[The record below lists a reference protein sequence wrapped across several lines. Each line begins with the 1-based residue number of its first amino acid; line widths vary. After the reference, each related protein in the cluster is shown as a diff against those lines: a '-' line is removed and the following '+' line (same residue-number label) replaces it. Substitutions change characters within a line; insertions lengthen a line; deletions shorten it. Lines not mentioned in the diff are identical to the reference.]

1 MDLGGLIVLVALFAL
16 FWLFVIKPQR
26 RRMQEQRTLHENV
39 GVGDEIVTMGGL
51 LGHVRGINENDD
63 TLVVEIAPGTNVR
76 VARRG
81 VAAVLDRRT
90 NLTKNSSEMSDERS

>member
-1 MDLGGLIVLVALFAL
+1 LEPGGLIIIIALFAL

-26 RRMQEQRTLHENV
+26 RRINAQRELHASV
-39 GVGDEIVTMGGL
+39 APGDEIVTLGGL
-51 LGHVRGINENDD
+51 LGHVRSVNEDDD

-81 VAAVLDRRT
+81 VAAVIPPGET
-90 NLTKNSSEMSDERS
+90 PESEPDSGPRS

>member
-1 MDLGGLIVLVALFAL
+1 MEPAGLIFVIALFVL

-26 RRMQEQRTLHENV
+26 RRLDAQRELHSSV
-39 GVGDEIVTMGGL
+39 RPGDEIVTMGGL
-51 LGHVRGINENDD
+51 LGHVRSINEDDD

-81 VAAVLDRRT
+81 IAAVIPPGGT
-90 NLTKNSSEMSDERS
+90 PESEPDSGVRS

>member
-1 MDLGGLIVLVALFAL
+1 MEPGGLIILLALFAL

-26 RRMQEQRTLHENV
+26 RRLHDQRTLHESI

-51 LGHVRGINENDD
+51 LGHVREVNEEDD

-81 VAAVLDRRT
+81 VAAILSPEEGLGAEPSNDVH
-90 NLTKNSSEMSDERS
+90 S

>member
-1 MDLGGLIVLVALFAL
+1 MEPGGLIILLALFAL

-26 RRMQEQRTLHENV
+26 RRLLDQRTLHESI

-51 LGHVRGINENDD
+51 LGHVRGVNEEDD

-81 VAAVLDRRT
+81 VAAILPPEEGLRAEPSNDVH
-90 NLTKNSSEMSDERS
+90 S

>member
-1 MDLGGLIVLVALFAL
+1 LDLGGLLVLVALFAL

-26 RRMQEQRTLHENV
+26 RRVQEQRTLHANV
-39 GVGDEIVTMGGL
+39 GVGDEIVTLGGL
-51 LGHVRGINENDD
+51 LGHVREINEGDD

-81 VAAVLDRRT
+81 VAAVLSPDDTEEPHEEFTR
-90 NLTKNSSEMSDERS
+90 NE

>member
-1 MDLGGLIVLVALFAL
+1 MEPGGLIVLVALFVL

-26 RRMQEQRTLHENV
+26 RRLQEQRTLHESV
-39 GVGDEIVTMGGL
+39 AVGDEIVTMGGL
-51 LGHVRGINENDD
+51 LGHVRGVNDDDD

-81 VAAVLDRRT
+81 VAAVLPPEDAAE
-90 NLTKNSSEMSDERS
+90 SEPSADVRS

>member
-1 MDLGGLIVLVALFAL
+1 MEPGGLIVLVALFAL

-26 RRMQEQRTLHENV
+26 RRLQEQRTLHESV

-51 LGHVRGINENDD
+51 IGHVRGVNEGDD

-81 VAAVLDRRT
+81 VAAVLSPDDD
-90 NLTKNSSEMSDERS
+90 SGSEPRGEERS

>member
-1 MDLGGLIVLVALFAL
+1 LEPGGLIILVALFVL
-16 FWLFVIKPQR
+16 FWLFAIKPQR
-26 RRMQEQRTLHENV
+26 RRLQEQRALHESV

-51 LGHVRGINENDD
+51 LGHVRGINDEDD

-81 VAAVLDRRT
+81 VAAVLTPDDA
-90 NLTKNSSEMSDERS
+90 SGSEPSVDVRS

>member
-1 MDLGGLIVLVALFAL
+1 LIILIALFAL

-26 RRMQEQRTLHENV
+26 NRLRAQRELHEAV
-39 GVGDEIVTMGGL
+39 GPGDEIVTMGGL
-51 LGHVRGINENDD
+51 LGHVRAVNEDDD

-81 VAAVLDRRT
+81 VAAVIPPEDPDESELDPEPG
-90 NLTKNSSEMSDERS
+90 S